1 MSTLEL
7 ENIKHPDNSGDNI
20 ALASN
25 GSIAIDRKSTDG
37 TIAEFR
43 KDGTT
48 VGSIGTLSGDL
59 VIHSTESGHEGL
71 RLGNGAIVPTNNSGG
86 STDNA
91 CNLGGATGRFS
102 DLYLAGGVYLG
113 GTGSANKLDDYE
125 EGTWTP
131 VVAGSTSGGW
141 TSRTGY
147 TQGYYTKISSYVHV
161 DVRFETTARNSPV
174 GNLEILG
181 LPFPAAADTGTIRNQ
196 YMTACIVRGMNPTS
210 DSMGHVALLSGGN
223 SHFNIYQ
230 RRNNTAYSFDVQN
243 VTTIPANCE
252 GYFHFSY
259 RTSS

>member
-25 GSIAIDRKSTDG
+25 GSITIDRQSTDG

-48 VGSIGTLSGDL
+48 VGSIGIEGGDVTIGKAASGLQFRAIDPC
-59 VIHSTESGHEGL
+59 IRPHNMST
-71 RLGNGAIVPTNNSGG
+71 NSP
-86 STDNA
+86 SDNA
-91 CNLGGATGRFS
+91 VDLGRHNSRFK
-102 DLYLAGGVYLG
+102 DLYMSGGVYLG

-125 EGTWTP
+125 EGSWTP

-141 TSRTGY
+141 TSRAGY
-147 TQGYYTKISSYVHV
+147 TQGYYTKISGYVHV

-230 RRNNTAYSFDVQN
+230 RRNNSAYSFDIQN
-243 VTTIPANCE
+243 VTEVPANCE